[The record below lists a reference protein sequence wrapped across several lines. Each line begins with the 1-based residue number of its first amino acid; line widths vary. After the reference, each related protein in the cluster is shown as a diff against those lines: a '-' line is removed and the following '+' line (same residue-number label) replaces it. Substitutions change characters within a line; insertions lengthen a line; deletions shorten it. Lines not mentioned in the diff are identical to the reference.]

1 MALPANPASPSSPF
15 QSPSDWFAEHSQR
28 NHRNTPHG
36 KKRRADEDAE
46 APPTIATGFK
56 KLRITPPRRPQQPEH
71 SHPPNV
77 DVQYLHHQPAS
88 PTPPHPPA
96 PAGATADHE
105 LIDVPVYDQ
114 PPPQA
119 LHHPQPLRYRDQLL
133 PEKNLCDT
141 PPPQKLPSNNDDF
154 MPVDDNPHRIF
165 IDDLDAAIAEIEAE
179 ERAAK
184 EKQQEQAF
192 FLPDDV
198 EKEMSSVPNHV
209 LKNNASGAIEPA
221 PSQALVL
228 YKDPLSLSIPE
239 EDDAVRK
246 AVHEARQRIRDR
258 NSGHPV
264 SNEPHLIPDP
274 PTGMPPPLEHENFGY
289 PLNRQHAE
297 WRHDGESEE
306 SIEHDPDA
314 MEIE

>member
-1 MALPANPASPSSPF
+1 
-15 QSPSDWFAEHSQR
+15 
-28 NHRNTPHG
+28 
-36 KKRRADEDAE
+36 
-46 APPTIATGFK
+46 
-56 KLRITPPRRPQQPEH
+56 
-71 SHPPNV
+71 
-77 DVQYLHHQPAS
+77 
-88 PTPPHPPA
+88 
-96 PAGATADHE
+96 
-105 LIDVPVYDQ
+105 
-114 PPPQA
+114 
-119 LHHPQPLRYRDQLL
+119 
-133 PEKNLCDT
+133 
-141 PPPQKLPSNNDDF
+141 
-154 MPVDDNPHRIF
+154 MPVDDDPHRIF

-209 LKNNASGAIEPA
+209 LKRSATGSGTIELP

-258 NSGHPV
+258 NSAH
-264 SNEPHLIPDP
+264 SATSESHIMPDP
-274 PTGMPPPLEHENFGY
+274 PIEMPPSLEHENFGY

-297 WRHDGESEE
+297 WRHNGESEE
-306 SIEHDPDA
+306 SSEHDPDA